1 MQKRYI
7 SSVIEDD
14 YRNWELGRIA
24 IDAGTGAGKTTF
36 IMNVLLPYAIQQS
49 GDYHCA
55 DPCTRV
61 RILYLCN
68 RVPLKSQ
75 IIQAVFGDGKEHWV
89 DEYDRLKWEME
100 DCLNFQYID
109 VWTYQ
114 KIQREYKKS
123 PEDLKRVLDRYTY
136 IICDE
141 AHYFVGDS
149 DFNDDTKLAYL
160 CVEKMVSSK
169 VVVYMSATM
178 QLFLDQWRDDGT
190 LSETKYYALPKQD
203 GCVKELRFYYR
214 DRERDLLIESIPADE
229 KILLFVTRRST
240 LENLKKQYGDKI
252 RCYCSA
258 NNRGGAMDKLS
269 DCIDRDGRLKSQ
281 ILAATTALYN
291 GVDIKDRTLKHIF
304 IEQSDPLEVIQ
315 EIGRKRPTD
324 EGDTCKLYLRGKGSK
339 ELVYLVTQ
347 CGNKLEPAF
356 SYLKGAETWGRFL
369 ALPDANER
377 INASSTLNYDH
388 RTQTYSVNEMKMR
401 LWTHRREVY
410 LRMKNEGY
418 AEVMKEWVWKQLAGD
433 VQEFKFEGLEI
444 YIRLHLN
451 IPMPKE
457 KLREDL
463 IRWGNIEPLK
473 GRSRN
478 EPLGRKRLN
487 HILKVYGVKIKA
499 AQGSS
504 GEWRNKTYWM
514 LIKLN

>member
-1 MQKRYI
+1 
-7 SSVIEDD
+7 
-14 YRNWELGRIA
+14 
-24 IDAGTGAGKTTF
+24 
-36 IMNVLLPYAIQQS
+36 
-49 GDYHCA
+49 
-55 DPCTRV
+55 
-61 RILYLCN
+61 
-68 RVPLKSQ
+68 
-75 IIQAVFGDGKEHWV
+75 
-89 DEYDRLKWEME
+89 
-100 DCLNFQYID
+100 
-109 VWTYQ
+109 
-114 KIQREYKKS
+114 
-123 PEDLKRVLDRYTY
+123 
-136 IICDE
+136 
-141 AHYFVGDS
+141 
-149 DFNDDTKLAYL
+149 
-160 CVEKMVSSK
+160 
-169 VVVYMSATM
+169 M
-178 QLFLDQWRDDGT
+178 QLLLDQWRDDGT